1 MERCSRWGEQERD
14 RMEIFLGSHYFLLIM
29 KHTPP
34 PLFFPASAVL
44 SIRKTEKLS
53 DGVTALSGTVSV
65 SHVSVKQRML
75 QSLMSRW
82 KLILALRSSI
92 LSSKDRT
99 LASRILGRGGLW
111 ALFLSLL
118 HLHYI
123 YIYAFSR
130 RFYPKRLTIAF
141 MLYIFISTCVPW
153 ESNPQPFAL
162 LTQCSTTEPHRN
174 MWLLRIP
181 ARLPRCFLRRLG
193 LLKRPSLTSVLR
205 SISNG
210 HAGSVDKV
218 SWSRLVQ
225 WCPMSKSVLLSY
237 IKSADVMRVKRE
249 SKNT

>member
-14 RMEIFLGSHYFLLIM
+14 RMEIFLGSYHFLLIM

-34 PLFFPASAVL
+34 PLVFPASAVL

-53 DGVTALSGTVSV
+53 DGVTAVSGTVGV

-92 LSSKDRT
+92 LFSKDWT

-111 ALFLSLL
+111 DLFLS
-118 HLHYI
+118 
-123 YIYAFSR
+123 
-130 RFYPKRLTIAF
+130 
-141 MLYIFISTCVPW
+141 
-153 ESNPQPFAL
+153 
-162 LTQCSTTEPHRN
+162 
-174 MWLLRIP
+174 LLRIP

-193 LLKRPSLTSVLR
+193 LLRRPLSASVLWR
-205 SISNG
+205 ISNG

-237 IKSADVMRVKRE
+237 INSADVMRVKRE

>member
-14 RMEIFLGSHYFLLIM
+14 RMEIFLGSHHFLLIM

-53 DGVTALSGTVSV
+53 DGVTAVSGTVGV

-82 KLILALRSSI
+82 KLILALRLSI
-92 LSSKDRT
+92 LFSKDWT

-118 HLHYI
+118 
-123 YIYAFSR
+123 
-130 RFYPKRLTIAF
+130 
-141 MLYIFISTCVPW
+141 
-153 ESNPQPFAL
+153 
-162 LTQCSTTEPHRN
+162 
-174 MWLLRIP
+174 RIP
-181 ARLPRCFLRRLG
+181 ARLPRCFFRL
-193 LLKRPSLTSVLR
+193 LWLFRWSLFNSLFR

-218 SWSRLVQ
+218 SWIRLV
-225 WCPMSKSVLLSY
+225 
-237 IKSADVMRVKRE
+237 
-249 SKNT
+249 